1 MSELTKTQLNAL
13 VLTYGQAAARTARAP
28 RNSSAARY
36 AFEDTACTSLLAAIG
51 ALVKERD
58 ELRGEK
64 DCRTCLFNSRDFC
77 LSSAQCVGGNMH
89 VASEPVRRWVKS

>member
-28 RNSSAARY
+28 LNTPAARY
-36 AFEDTACTSLLAAIG
+36 AFEIEDAACVALLAAVG

-58 ELRGEK
+58 ELLSAVRGS
-64 DCRTCLFNSRDFC
+64 LGFRDE
-77 LSSAQCVGGNMH
+77 S
-89 VASEPVRRWVKS
+89 

>member
-36 AFEDTACTSLLAAIG
+36 AVEIEDAACASLLAAVG

-58 ELRGEK
+58 ELLSAVRGS
-64 DCRTCLFNSRDFC
+64 LGFRDE
-77 LSSAQCVGGNMH
+77 S
-89 VASEPVRRWVKS
+89 